1 MDILLAAHIQHIN
14 GTLVRSVTNRSA
26 RAAATRPAAVALRV
40 ATGANRKTSDV
51 KCLSA
56 KRLKRSSDAKRT
68 DNPAGDTI
76 ATDDAKRFASKRF

>member
-40 ATGANRKTSDV
+40 ATGANRTTSGV
-51 KCLSA
+51 
-56 KRLKRSSDAKRT
+56 KRLKRCGDAEPTGDAAGDAKRSVV
-68 DNPAGDTI
+68 
-76 ATDDAKRFASKRF
+76 KRF